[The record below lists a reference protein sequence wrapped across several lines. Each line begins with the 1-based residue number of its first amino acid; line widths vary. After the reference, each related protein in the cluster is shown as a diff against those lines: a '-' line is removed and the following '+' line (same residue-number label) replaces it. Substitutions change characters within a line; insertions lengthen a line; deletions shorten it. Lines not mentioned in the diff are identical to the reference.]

1 MVTIIYCRQYQSY
14 LTDGCWSPVRP
25 SVFFITKM
33 DGTLDVWDIIFKQN
47 DPTLSLQVKHI
58 NRFYDLAYF
67 FNIFHL
73 SLLFI
78 IISGK
83 INQL

>member
-1 MVTIIYCRQYQSY
+1 
-14 LTDGCWSPVRP
+14 
-25 SVFFITKM
+25 M

-58 NRFYDLAYF
+58 IRFYDLAYF